1 MNFQRINDMGPPF
14 QPATPEDFVA
24 HGATA
29 FQRWWDELD
38 PAGVCDQIK
47 LDHLTARA
55 VWLATYEHQS
65 DAIGLV
71 YDSAAIHGGS
81 CPTVAE
87 LHLGYV
93 VDRFHSGSVVIP
105 TRALTD
111 WLAQHEDDFCSY
123 IDDSDQVHVRI
134 KSKTGEPLP
143 EDFDRR
149 PYRIGHSSAEAIRA
163 GEAQRFSQWW
173 DGLDPPGSYVGRSL
187 DVDETRVVWLAACVQ
202 VWETLELVHESAH
215 AHADVRSATAE
226 LELAYIADRHHNDK
240 LTFSL
245 DDLMDWSQ
253 QHEED
258 IRRNRSE
265 DGITTWI
272 EKSA

>member
-1 MNFQRINDMGPPF
+1 VDGQRIDDMGPPF
-14 QPATPEDFVA
+14 HPATLEEFLA
-24 HGATA
+24 QAGTT

-38 PAGVCDQIK
+38 PVGTCDQIK
-47 LDHLTARA
+47 LDCTTARS
-55 VWLATYEHQS
+55 VWLAAYEHQT

-93 VDRFHSGSVVIP
+93 VDRFHFGRVVIP
-105 TRALTD
+105 TRAFTD

-134 KSKTGEPLP
+134 KSKTDEPLP
-143 EDFDRR
+143 EDLGRR
-149 PYRIGHSSAEAIRA
+149 PHRIGRSSAEAVRA

-173 DGLDPPGSYVGRSL
+173 DGLDPPGSYEGRSL
-187 DVDETRVVWLAACVQ
+187 NVNETRVVWFAACVQ

-215 AHADVRSATAE
+215 AHSDVRSATAE
-226 LELAYIADRHHNDK
+226 LELAYIVDWHHNGK
-240 LTFSL
+240 LAFSL
-245 DDLMDWSQ
+245 EDLMDWCH
-253 QHEED
+253 QHEDD

-265 DGITTWI
+265 DGIATWI
-272 EKSA
+272 ETSE